1 MTTLSAE
8 RWQRLQQLLDE
19 ILERPPEERD
29 SAAAQLAA
37 DDDVVRVEL
46 LRLLQAAARS
56 DDFLSRPAVEL
67 GGSFVIAP
75 PPKAT
80 DSERGRQIGHY
91 RILKEIGRGGMGAV
105 FLAERADDQF
115 RQVVALKLLPHEWQN
130 DVAIR
135 RFVDERQILAT
146 MEHPAIARLI
156 DGGVTD
162 DALPYFVMQYV
173 DGMPIDRYCDE
184 QRLTIEQRLRLFSEV
199 CAAVQYAHGKLVVHR
214 DIKPSNILVTAT
226 GDVRLLDFGIA
237 KLLSE
242 GTDSITS
249 SGARIMTPEYASP
262 EQVRGEPVTTA
273 TDVYSLGVL
282 LYRLLTG
289 QRPYRITGC
298 SPFEIERAIVEEE
311 PRAPS
316 AVIGELDAQMATS
329 VADARETTP
338 ERLRRGLVG
347 DLDVIV
353 LRALHKQPDRRYA
366 SVEQFSTDLRRYLD
380 GRPVLARRDTLRY
393 RVRKFVGRNRTAVA
407 ASALAVIAL
416 LGGTAFSVWQARH
429 AMAQARIAAAERDHA
444 LREEEKARQ
453 TANFLFT
460 IFQASDPSH
469 SHGAAVTARE
479 LLDRGARNV
488 DRELTSPSDIRA
500 GVLHEIGRA
509 YLGLEDTGDAIRMLG
524 RAIADRVALH
534 GPENPDVA
542 LTLIDYG
549 DALYHAGSKDSSLRV
564 LERAARQS
572 RRFFGNHDRRT
583 ADALNTL
590 ALSLQ
595 TMARYAEARALYNEA
610 LAMRRELHDSAGM
623 TVSLVNIAWMEQSAG
638 HLDSATRLLTTVVGI
653 RRRLYGSD
661 DPRTF
666 SAVSSLGDIYR
677 RQRAYDAAE
686 PLLREALAT
695 GNKLFGP
702 RSGNVGELLASLAE
716 VAAHHG
722 DVRSADSL
730 YREGILVNRLS
741 FGQNDARTAQA
752 MNNYAGWLNERGH
765 YGAALRWYSDALAA
779 YRSNYGPEHPF
790 VGIVLGNVANTHHLL
805 GRADRADT
813 LYRQAI
819 ALMRKVWN
827 EDNPS
832 VVNATVSHGLV
843 LLDLTRNAEAEHEL
857 RDALVNARRAY
868 PAGHWRLALA
878 ENALGAALSAR
889 RRFQEADTLL
899 VHGYNRLTVTLGPS
913 ALDTQLARRRLV
925 AHYRRWGRPELAAR
939 YRGEGT

>member
-19 ILERPPEERD
+19 VLERPLAERE
-29 SAAAQLAA
+29 SAAAKLAV
-37 DDDVVRVEL
+37 DDDVMRGEL
-46 LRLLQAAARS
+46 LRLLQAGARS
-56 DDFLSRPAVEL
+56 DDFLSRPAAEL
-67 GGSFVIAP
+67 GVSLVIAP
-75 PPKAT
+75 PTNAT
-80 DSERGRQIGHY
+80 ASAHGRQIGHY
-91 RILKEIGRGGMGAV
+91 RILREIGRGGMGAV

-130 DVAIR
+130 DIAIR
-135 RFVDERQILAT
+135 RFLDERQILAT

-173 DGMPIDRYCDE
+173 DGIPIDRYCDE
-184 QRLTIEQRLRLFSEV
+184 QRLTIEKRLRLFCEV
-199 CAAVQYAHGKLVVHR
+199 CAAVQYAHAKLVVHR
-214 DIKPSNILVTAT
+214 DIKPSNILVTAA

-242 GTDSITS
+242 STESITS

-273 TDVYSLGVL
+273 SDVYSLGVL

-298 SPFEIERAIVEEE
+298 SQFEIERAIVEEE

-316 AVIGELDAQMATS
+316 AVIGELDSQMAAGT
-329 VADARETTP
+329 AGARETTP
-338 ERLRRGLVG
+338 ERLQRRLAG

-353 LRALHKQPDRRYA
+353 LRALHKQSDRRYG
-366 SVEQFSTDLRRYLD
+366 SVEQFATDLRRYLD

-393 RVRKFVGRNRTAVA
+393 RVRKFAGRNRTAVG
-407 ASALAVIAL
+407 ASALAAIAL
-416 LGGTAFSVWQARH
+416 LGGTAFSVRQARH
-429 AMAQARIAAAERDHA
+429 AMAQARIAASERDHA
-444 LREEEKARQ
+444 LREEEEARQ

-488 DRELTSPSDIRA
+488 DRELPKPTDIRA

-509 YLGLEDTGDAIRMLG
+509 YLGLEDTGDAIRMLE
-524 RAIADRVALH
+524 RAVADRVALH
-534 GPENPDVA
+534 GSQDPDVA
-542 LTLIDYG
+542 LTLLDYG
-549 DALYHAGSKDSSLRV
+549 DALYHAGRKDSAERV
-564 LERAARQS
+564 LERAASQS

-583 ADALNTL
+583 ADALNSL

-595 TMARYAEARALYNEA
+595 TLARYADAGALHKEA

-623 TVSLVNIAWMEQSAG
+623 TVSLVNIAWIEQSAG
-638 HLDSATRLLTTVVGI
+638 HSDSAVKLVRSVVEI

-666 SAVSSLGDIYR
+666 SAVSSLGDLYR

-695 GNKLFGP
+695 GTKLFGP
-702 RSGNVGELLASLAE
+702 RSGNVGELLAALAE
-716 VAAHHG
+716 VSAHHS

-730 YREGILVNRLS
+730 YREAISVERLS

-752 MNNYAGWLNERGH
+752 MNNYAGWLNERGQ
-765 YGAALRWYSDALAA
+765 YGEALRWYTDALAA
-779 YRSNYGPEHPF
+779 YRSNFGVEHPF

-805 GRADRADT
+805 GHADRADT

-819 ALMRKVWN
+819 ALMRKVWHD
-827 EDNPS
+827 DNPS
-832 VVNATVSHGLV
+832 VVNATISHGLV
-843 LLDLTRNAEAEHEL
+843 LLDLTRNADAEHEL
-857 RDALVNARRAY
+857 RDALVNARHAY

-899 VHGYNRLTVTLGPS
+899 VHGYDGLTATLGPT
-913 ALDTQLARRRLV
+913 ALDTRLARRRLV